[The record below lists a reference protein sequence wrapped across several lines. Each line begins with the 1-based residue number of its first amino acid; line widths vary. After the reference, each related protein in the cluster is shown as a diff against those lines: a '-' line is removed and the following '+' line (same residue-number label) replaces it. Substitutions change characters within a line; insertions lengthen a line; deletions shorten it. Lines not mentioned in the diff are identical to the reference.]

1 MRWIVV
7 AAFVVSLPPALAA
20 QDRQVV
26 FPAGARTAG
35 PYSPGIKA
43 GGLVWA
49 SGQIGVTPG
58 TRTLVPGGVGP
69 ETRQAMENIGRVLEA
84 AGTSLA
90 RVVKCTVFLTDIND
104 FAAMNEVY
112 ATFFPVDPPARAT
125 VAVSALVAGAHV
137 EIDCIALAG

>member
-7 AAFVVSLPPALAA
+7 AVFVASLPPALAA

-58 TRTLVPGGVGP
+58 TRTLVPGGVVP
-69 ETRQAMENIGRVLEA
+69 ETRQAMENVGRVLEEG
-84 AGTSLA
+84 GTSFA
-90 RVVKCTVFLTDIND
+90 GAVKCTVFLTYIND

-112 ATFFPVDPPARAT
+112 ATFFPADPPARAT

-137 EIDCIALAG
+137 EIDRIALAG